1 MSRLKSFIK
10 LIIDWIHYLYFFL
23 KALFLEAEEK
33 ALIMAQFRELNE
45 DIKLGKRKKSHV
57 SNAFRQ
63 LSVIALLTLPTK
75 QDLNIMAKPQTV
87 LKWKKK
93 FFKYVWT
100 KKSRKIG
107 RPTIDTNIIKEI
119 RKIHNENPSYSPE
132 RIRDIL
138 NKSNIIDAPAPNTIA
153 KYLPETRKPSS
164 EKQKQSW
171 LTFFKNHAHETWGM
185 DFFTT
190 LDIKFN
196 VLYVFIII
204 HHETREIIHFGVTKN
219 PTADWTVQQLR
230 AATPYDEKPK
240 YLIHDNDPIFR
251 SAQVQ
256 NFLKSADIVSKR
268 TAYRSPWQNPYAER
282 VIGTIRR
289 ELIDLIIPINRKH
302 VYNLLNEYINDYYNT
317 YRPHQ
322 GLNGDTPIPSPEYP
336 PTKMENT
343 ELKATPILNGL
354 YHKYEKVA

>member
-171 LTFFKNHAHETWGM
+171 LTFLKIMLLIPGEWIF
-185 DFFTT
+185 
-190 LDIKFN
+190 L
-196 VLYVFIII
+196 
-204 HHETREIIHFGVTKN
+204 
-219 PTADWTVQQLR
+219 QL
-230 AATPYDEKPK
+230 
-240 YLIHDNDPIFR
+240 
-251 SAQVQ
+251 
-256 NFLKSADIVSKR
+256 
-268 TAYRSPWQNPYAER
+268 
-282 VIGTIRR
+282 
-289 ELIDLIIPINRKH
+289 
-302 VYNLLNEYINDYYNT
+302 
-317 YRPHQ
+317 
-322 GLNGDTPIPSPEYP
+322 
-336 PTKMENT
+336 
-343 ELKATPILNGL
+343 
-354 YHKYEKVA
+354 